1 MDILKIPLR
10 NGSMVRY
17 PSSSGLILLATLRIG
32 IPRGHR
38 VSRLLW
44 ECRLLYRY
52 LFPFL
57 VKHCHFAQNSKKRTH
72 SLTCVFFCL
81 LYTRFQRGRGTSQN
95 PSTPRGLL
103 WAVAVQ
109 CGHGLGFSELNTCYI
124 YKVKQYWSPIIPGET
139 ERCRLQK
146 TCSVPPIYCLISRL
160 QTLFFFLFFFQRY
173 SSYSRGEGCW
183 GWGLFDKVI
192 YTPLIGPVICLYTAR
207 DPINHCSSLDS
218 PVSRWWGLLER
229 GTLFIKSSPW
239 RWFCPNEADVANY
252 YVNETKFSLSGRQ
265 TWKFW

>member
-17 PSSSGLILLATLRIG
+17 PSSSGLILLAALRIG

-109 CGHGLGFSELNTCYI
+109 CGHGLSFSELNTCYI
-124 YKVKQYWSPIIPGET
+124 YKVKQYWSLIIPGET
-139 ERCRLQK
+139 EMPAPEDVLGS
-146 TCSVPPIYCLISRL
+146 TNILPNFTSADFVLL
-160 QTLFFFLFFFQRY
+160 LVFFFRRY
-173 SSYSRGEGCW
+173 NSYSGGEGCW

-218 PVSRWWGLLER
+218 AVSRWWGLLER
-229 GTLFIKSSPW
+229 GPLFIKSSPW

-252 YVNETKFSLSGRQ
+252 YVNETKFSLSGRH

>member
-57 VKHCHFAQNSKKRTH
+57 VKHCHLAQNSKKRTH

-160 QTLFFFLFFFQRY
+160 QTLFFFLFFF
-173 SSYSRGEGCW
+173 SEGTV
-183 GWGLFDKVI
+183 VI
-192 YTPLIGPVICLYTAR
+192 PAARVAEVGVCLIKLSIRRWLGRWFVCTP
-207 DPINHCSSLDS
+207 
-218 PVSRWWGLLER
+218 R
-229 GTLFIKSSPW
+229 GTRSITAHRLTPRSPDD
-239 RWFCPNEADVANY
+239 ED
-252 YVNETKFSLSGRQ
+252 S
-265 TWKFW
+265 

>member
-1 MDILKIPLR
+1 MNVSLTGKVKTIIFFRLVNWNTKFYCTLQNTCTSIRIKILQPAPKRVEGYNLFNFQMMLWGFWKRKLCGTYNSVMDILKIPLR

-57 VKHCHFAQNSKKRTH
+57 VKHCHLAQNSEKRTH

-103 WAVAVQ
+103 
-109 CGHGLGFSELNTCYI
+109 
-124 YKVKQYWSPIIPGET
+124 
-139 ERCRLQK
+139 
-146 TCSVPPIYCLISRL
+146 
-160 QTLFFFLFFFQRY
+160 
-173 SSYSRGEGCW
+173 
-183 GWGLFDKVI
+183 
-192 YTPLIGPVICLYTAR
+192 
-207 DPINHCSSLDS
+207 
-218 PVSRWWGLLER
+218 
-229 GTLFIKSSPW
+229 
-239 RWFCPNEADVANY
+239 
-252 YVNETKFSLSGRQ
+252 
-265 TWKFW
+265 

>member
-1 MDILKIPLR
+1 MGVSSALSLLVSVPCETLSLCAELQEKNSFSHLCLFLSLIYKVPKRPRHITKPLDTTW
-10 NGSMVRY
+10 S
-17 PSSSGLILLATLRIG
+17 PLSGRCPMRPWFGFFGAK
-32 IPRGHR
+32 H
-38 VSRLLW
+38 
-44 ECRLLYRY
+44 LLY
-52 LFPFL
+52 
-57 VKHCHFAQNSKKRTH
+57 
-72 SLTCVFFCL
+72 
-81 LYTRFQRGRGTSQN
+81 
-95 PSTPRGLL
+95 
-103 WAVAVQ
+103 
-109 CGHGLGFSELNTCYI
+109 I
-124 YKVKQYWSPIIPGET
+124 KVKQYWSPIIPGET

-173 SSYSRGEGCW
+173 SSYSGGEGCW